1 MSTGSPRKPQAVARP
16 LATWLHRNH
25 IHNPT
30 MPKLVNEPRN
40 HHYAP
45 QFFLRNF
52 AVDEAK
58 TRVTTVAKHGDMA
71 IWAERSIENIGYER
85 DFYVHTRNGAPI
97 SVETAINRRLET
109 PLSRS
114 DTWAKISSGRTDAL
128 DQRDRPILYS
138 LIRHL
143 EVRTPH
149 FEATTLDLSRKATS
163 VESEIPFSDE
173 ERLYYSMMRSSPNLA
188 KATLNHLSMTTEWA
202 EESFH
207 GALIMVVRSPVPLRS
222 STTPVFALPCPP
234 HSAIG
239 LPLPGMSPYQLALTL
254 NPTTL
259 VSLVPGDF
267 DGAFSNHLIDYSTA
281 SGFNRQFAGQFAH
294 FDAVRHLISSR
305 TNLVDDMIWASYDL
319 LDETPK
325 KITFRRRVA

>member
-1 MSTGSPRKPQAVARP
+1 
-16 LATWLHRNH
+16 
-25 IHNPT
+25 
-30 MPKLVNEPRN
+30 MPKVANEPRN

-58 TRVTTVAKHGDMA
+58 TRVTTLAKHEDMA

-85 DFYVHTRNGAPI
+85 DFYVHERNGAPI
-97 SVETAINRRLET
+97 SVETDINRQVET
-109 PLSRS
+109 PLSES

-128 DQRDRPILYS
+128 DQYDRPILYS

-149 FEATTLDLSRKATS
+149 CEATIRDLSRMATAS
-163 VESEIPFSDE
+163 ESETPFSDE
-173 ERLYYSMMRSSPNLA
+173 ERVYYAMMRSNPNLA
-188 KATLNHLSMTTEWA
+188 KATLNRMSMTTLWA
-202 EESFH
+202 EESFR
-207 GALIMVVRSPVPLRS
+207 GALIMVARSPIPLRS

-234 HSAIG
+234 HSAMR
-239 LPLPGMSPYQLALTL
+239 LPLPGMTPYQLVLTL

-259 VSLVPGDF
+259 VSLVLGDF
-267 DGAFSNHLIDYSTA
+267 DGAFSNQLIDSPTA
-281 SGFNRQFAGQFAH
+281 RGFNRNFAGQFAK

-305 TNLVDDMIWASYDL
+305 DNLVDDMTSASYDL
-319 LDETPK
+319 IDDTPR
-325 KITFRRRVA
+325 KIMFRRRAT

>member
-1 MSTGSPRKPQAVARP
+1 
-16 LATWLHRNH
+16 
-25 IHNPT
+25 
-30 MPKLVNEPRN
+30 MPKLANEPRS

-58 TRVTTVAKHGDMA
+58 TRFATVAKHGDMA

-97 SVETAINRRLET
+97 SVETGINRWLET

-128 DQRDRPILYS
+128 DQHDRPILYS

-149 FEATTLDLSRKATS
+149 FEATIRDLSRMATS
-163 VESEIPFSDE
+163 AESEIPFSDE
-173 ERLYYSMMRSSPNLA
+173 ERLYYSMMRSNPNLA
-188 KATLNHLSMTTEWA
+188 KATLNRMSMTTQWA

-234 HSAIG
+234 HSAMG
-239 LPLPGMSPYQLALTL
+239 LPLPGMSPYQLVLTL
-254 NPTTL
+254 NPMTL
-259 VSLVPGDF
+259 VSLVLGDF
-267 DGAFSNHLIDYSTA
+267 DGEFSNQPIDYATA
-281 SGFNRQFAGQFAH
+281 CGFNRQFAAQFAK
-294 FDAVRHLISSR
+294 FNAVRHLISSR
-305 TNLVDDMIWASYDL
+305 IDLVDDVTWASYEL
-319 LDETPK
+319 LNDTPRK
-325 KITFRRRVA
+325 MKFRRRAV